1 MAGVR
6 QAGRPQIF
14 REARS
19 TARRRA
25 IREAKNTWF
34 LRKAEEIER
43 ERFGGKKVWKDIRDM
58 QQGRKELLPSR
69 SAVIPDEEGALA
81 TVRTLTTRDG
91 AGTSPRFLTSRAYMM
106 QRCWNQ

>member
-1 MAGVR
+1 MVPEE
-6 QAGRPQIF
+6 GRGD
-14 REARS
+14 REG
-19 TARRRA
+19 
-25 IREAKNTWF
+25 
-34 LRKAEEIER
+34 EIWWQES
-43 ERFGGKKVWKDIRDM
+43 KVWKDIRDM

-91 AGTSPRFLTSRAYMM
+91 AGTSPRFLTSRANMM